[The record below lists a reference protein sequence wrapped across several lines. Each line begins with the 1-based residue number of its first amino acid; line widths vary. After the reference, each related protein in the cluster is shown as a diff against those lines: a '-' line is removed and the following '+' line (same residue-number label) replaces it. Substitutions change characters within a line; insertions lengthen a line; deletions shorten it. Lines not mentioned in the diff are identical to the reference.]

1 MDWREFNTDLA
12 EQMQTSVREAELVM
26 DAVVR
31 LIREKLERGERVS
44 FRNFGSFSVI
54 VTERRRFRNPRTGEP
69 IEAPAGKRVKF
80 RASGAFRE
88 VMSDVVE

>member
-1 MDWREFNTDLA
+1 MGWREFNKDLS

-44 FRNFGSFSVI
+44 FR
-54 VTERRRFRNPRTGEP
+54 
-69 IEAPAGKRVKF
+69 
-80 RASGAFRE
+80 E